1 MTVSLRARLQNGKI
15 LVAPGAYD
23 ALTARLLEEAGFEA
37 VYRGGYAASAA
48 AFALPDLGITTLTE
62 MVDHARRMTSAISVP
77 VIADADTGYGEV
89 PQVIH
94 TVRELERAGVA
105 AIQFEDQVFPKRC
118 GHMEGKKVI
127 PAEQMVIKLRAALA
141 ARRDSETVI
150 IARSDATAVT
160 GLADAISRSR
170 MYADAGADV
179 IFIDAPTSEDDLKA
193 IAAGGID
200 AVLMVNV
207 SEHGKTPD
215 LGAKRFEELGFGL
228 VIYPS
233 STLFAAAQSTKEL
246 AAALMAEGSTRSS
259 VARMMPFDEIN
270 GILGKDAW
278 DSAED
283 ALRGAR

>member
-1 MTVSLRARLQNGKI
+1 MSLRARLQSGKI

-23 ALTARLLEEAGFEA
+23 ALSARLLEQAGFEA

-48 AFALPDLGITTLTE
+48 AFALPDLGITTLTD
-62 MVDHARRMTSAISVP
+62 MVDHLRRMTNAIGVP

-89 PQVIH
+89 PQVVH
-94 TVRELERAGVA
+94 TVHELEAAGAA

-127 PAEQMVIKLRAALA
+127 PAEEMVIKLRAALA
-141 ARRDSETVI
+141 ARRNPETVI

-160 GLADAISRSR
+160 GLDDAIARSR
-170 MYADAGADV
+170 LYADAGADV
-179 IFIDAPTSEDDLKA
+179 IFIDAPTCEDDLRA
-193 IAAGGID
+193 IAGGGIN

-207 SEHGKTPD
+207 SEYGKTPD

-246 AAALMAEGSTRSS
+246 AAQLMADGSTVAS
-259 VARMMPFDEIN
+259 VPRMMPFDEIN
-270 GILGKDAW
+270 GILGKDEW
-278 DSAED
+278 DSLED
-283 ALRGAR
+283 DLRGTP

>member
-1 MTVSLRARLQNGKI
+1 MSLRARLQSGKI

-23 ALTARLLEEAGFEA
+23 ALTARLLEQAGFEA

-48 AFALPDLGITTLTE
+48 AFALPDLGITTLTD
-62 MVDHARRMTSAISVP
+62 MVDHARRMTSAITVP

-94 TVRELERAGVA
+94 TVHELERAGVA

-127 PAEQMVIKLRAALA
+127 PAEEMVVKVRAALD
-141 ARRDSETVI
+141 ARRNPETVI

-160 GLADAISRSR
+160 GLDDAIARSR

-193 IAAGGID
+193 IATGGIN
-200 AVLMVNV
+200 AVLMVNI
-207 SEHGKTPD
+207 SEYGKTPD
-215 LGAKRFEELGFGL
+215 LGAQRFEELGFGL

-246 AAALMAEGSTRSS
+246 AAALMAEGSTVSS
-259 VARMMPFDEIN
+259 VPRMMPFDEIN
-270 GILGKDAW
+270 DILGKDEW
-278 DSAED
+278 DSLED
-283 ALRGAR
+283 NLRESE

>member
-1 MTVSLRARLQNGKI
+1 MSLRARLQSGKI

-23 ALTARLLEEAGFEA
+23 ALTARLLEQAGFEA

-48 AFALPDLGITTLTE
+48 AFALPDLGITTLTD
-62 MVDHARRMTSAISVP
+62 MVDHARRMTSAITVP

-94 TVRELERAGVA
+94 TVHELERAGVA

-127 PAEQMVIKLRAALA
+127 PAEEMVVKLRAALA
-141 ARRDSETVI
+141 ARTNPETVI

-160 GLADAISRSR
+160 GLDDAIARSR
-170 MYADAGADV
+170 RYADAGADV
-179 IFIDAPTSEDDLKA
+179 IFIDAPTSEDDLTA
-193 IAAGGID
+193 IARGGID

-215 LGAKRFEELGFGL
+215 LGAQRFQELGFGL

-246 AAALMAEGSTRSS
+246 AAALLAEGSTRSS
-259 VARMMPFDEIN
+259 VPRMMPFDEIN
-270 GILGKDAW
+270 GILGKDQW

-283 ALRGAR
+283 NLRGAP

>member
-1 MTVSLRARLQNGKI
+1 MSLRARLQTGKI

-23 ALTARLLEEAGFEA
+23 ALTARLLEQAGFEA

-48 AFALPDLGITTLTE
+48 AFALPDLGITTLTD
-62 MVDHARRMTSAISVP
+62 MVDHARRMTSAITVP

-94 TVRELERAGVA
+94 TVHELERAGVA

-127 PAEQMVIKLRAALA
+127 PADEMVVKVRAALD
-141 ARRDSETVI
+141 ARRNPETVI

-160 GLADAISRSR
+160 GLDDAIARSR

-193 IAAGGID
+193 IAAGGIN
-200 AVLMVNV
+200 AVLMVNI
-207 SEHGKTPD
+207 SEYGKTPD
-215 LGAKRFEELGFGL
+215 LGAQRFEELGFGL

-246 AAALMAEGSTRSS
+246 AAALLAEGSTVSS
-259 VARMMPFDEIN
+259 VPRMMPFDEIN
-270 GILGKDAW
+270 GILGKDEW
-278 DSAED
+278 DSLED
-283 ALRGAR
+283 NLRESK

>member
-1 MTVSLRARLQNGKI
+1 MSLRARLQSGKI

-23 ALTARLLEEAGFEA
+23 ALSARLLEQAGFEA

-48 AFALPDLGITTLTE
+48 AFALPDLGITTLTD
-62 MVDHARRMTSAISVP
+62 MVDHLRRMTNAIGVP

-89 PQVIH
+89 PQVVH
-94 TVRELERAGVA
+94 TVHELEAAGAA

-127 PAEQMVIKLRAALA
+127 PAEEMVIKLRAALA
-141 ARRDSETVI
+141 ARRNPETVI

-160 GLADAISRSR
+160 GLDDAIARSR

-179 IFIDAPTSEDDLKA
+179 IFIDAPTCEDDLRA
-193 IAAGGID
+193 IAGGGIN

-207 SEHGKTPD
+207 SEYGKTPD

-246 AAALMAEGSTRSS
+246 AAQLMADGSTVAS
-259 VARMMPFDEIN
+259 VPRMMPVDEIN
-270 GILGKDAW
+270 GILGKDEW
-278 DSAED
+278 DSLED
-283 ALRGAR
+283 DLRGTP

>member
-1 MTVSLRARLQNGKI
+1 VSLRARLQSGKI

-23 ALTARLLEEAGFEA
+23 ALTARLLEQAGFEA

-48 AFALPDLGITTLTE
+48 AFALPDLGITTLTD
-62 MVDHARRMTSAISVP
+62 MVDHARRMTSAITVP

-94 TVRELERAGVA
+94 TVHELERAGVA

-127 PAEQMVIKLRAALA
+127 PAEEMVVKVRAALD
-141 ARRDSETVI
+141 ARRNPETVI

-160 GLADAISRSR
+160 GLDDAIARSR

-193 IAAGGID
+193 IAAGGIN
-200 AVLMVNV
+200 AVLMVNI
-207 SEHGKTPD
+207 SEYGKTPD
-215 LGAKRFEELGFGL
+215 LGAQRFEELGFGL

-246 AAALMAEGSTRSS
+246 AAALMAEGSTVSS
-259 VARMMPFDEIN
+259 VPRMMPFDEIN
-270 GILGKDAW
+270 DILGKDEW
-278 DSAED
+278 DSLED
-283 ALRGAR
+283 NLRESE

>member
-1 MTVSLRARLQNGKI
+1 VSLRARLTRGDI

-23 ALTARLLEEAGFEA
+23 ALTARLLEQAGFEA

-48 AFALPDLGITTLTE
+48 AFALPDLGITTLTD
-62 MVDHARRMTSAISVP
+62 MVDHLRRMTGAVSVP

-94 TVRELERAGVA
+94 TVRELEAAGAA

-127 PAEQMVIKLRAALA
+127 PAEEMVVKLRAALD
-141 ARRDSETVI
+141 ARRDPETVI

-160 GLADAISRSR
+160 GLDDAIRRSR
-170 MYADAGADV
+170 LYAEAGADV
-179 IFIDAPTSEDDLKA
+179 IFIDAPTSEADLAA

-215 LGAKRFEELGFGL
+215 LGAQRFQELGFGL

-233 STLFAAAQSTKEL
+233 STLFAAAQSTKDL
-246 AAALMAEGSTRSS
+246 AAALMAEGSTQS
-259 VARMMPFDEIN
+259 VVPRMMPFDEIN
-270 GILGKDAW
+270 GILGKDEW
-278 DSAED
+278 DSVED
-283 ALRGAR
+283 RLRGVDA

>member
-1 MTVSLRARLQNGKI
+1 MSLRARLQSGEI

-23 ALTARLLEEAGFEA
+23 ALTARLLEQAGFEA

-48 AFALPDLGITTLTE
+48 AFALPDLGITTLTD
-62 MVDHARRMTSAISVP
+62 MVDHLRRMTNAIGVP

-89 PQVIH
+89 PQVVH
-94 TVRELERAGVA
+94 TVHELEAAGAA

-127 PAEQMVIKLRAALA
+127 PAEEMAIKLRAALN
-141 ARRDSETVI
+141 ARRNPETVI

-160 GLADAISRSR
+160 GLDDAIARSR

-179 IFIDAPTSEDDLKA
+179 IFIDAPTSEDDLKR
-193 IAAGGID
+193 IAAGGIN

-215 LGAKRFEELGFGL
+215 LGAQRFQELGFGL
-228 VIYPS
+228 VIYPT

-246 AAALMAEGSTRSS
+246 AAQLKADGSTVAS
-259 VARMMPFDEIN
+259 VPRMMPFDELN
-270 GILGKDAW
+270 GILGRDEW
-278 DSAED
+278 DSLED
-283 ALRGAR
+283 DLRGTT

>member
-1 MTVSLRARLQNGKI
+1 MSLRARLQTGKI

-23 ALTARLLEEAGFEA
+23 ALTARLLEQAGFEA

-48 AFALPDLGITTLTE
+48 AFALPDLGITTLTD
-62 MVDHARRMTSAISVP
+62 MVDHARRMTSAITVP

-94 TVRELERAGVA
+94 TVHELERAGVA

-127 PAEQMVIKLRAALA
+127 PAEEMVVKVRAALD
-141 ARRDSETVI
+141 ARRKPETVI

-160 GLADAISRSR
+160 GLDDAIARSR

-193 IAAGGID
+193 IAAGGIN
-200 AVLMVNV
+200 AVLMVNI
-207 SEHGKTPD
+207 SEYGKTPD
-215 LGAKRFEELGFGL
+215 LGAQRFEELGFGL

-246 AAALMAEGSTRSS
+246 AAALLAEGSTVSS
-259 VARMMPFDEIN
+259 VPRMMPFDEIN
-270 GILGKDAW
+270 GILGKDEW
-278 DSAED
+278 DSLED
-283 ALRGAR
+283 NLRESK

>member
-1 MTVSLRARLQNGKI
+1 MSLRARLQSGKI

-23 ALTARLLEEAGFEA
+23 ALTARLLEQAGFEA

-48 AFALPDLGITTLTE
+48 AFALPDLGITTLTD
-62 MVDHARRMTSAISVP
+62 MVDHARRMTSAITVP

-94 TVRELERAGVA
+94 TVHELERAGVA

-127 PAEQMVIKLRAALA
+127 PAEEMVVKVRAALD
-141 ARRDSETVI
+141 ARRNPETVI

-160 GLADAISRSR
+160 GLDDAIARSR

-193 IAAGGID
+193 IAGGGIN
-200 AVLMVNV
+200 AVLMVNI
-207 SEHGKTPD
+207 SEYGKTPD
-215 LGAKRFEELGFGL
+215 LGAQRFEELGFGL

-246 AAALMAEGSTRSS
+246 AAALMAEGSTVSS
-259 VARMMPFDEIN
+259 VPRMMPFDEIN
-270 GILGKDAW
+270 DILGKDEW
-278 DSAED
+278 DSLED
-283 ALRGAR
+283 NLRESK

>member
-1 MTVSLRARLQNGKI
+1 MSLRARLQSGKI

-23 ALTARLLEEAGFEA
+23 ALTARLLEQAGFEA

-48 AFALPDLGITTLTE
+48 AFALPDLGITTLTD
-62 MVDHARRMTSAISVP
+62 MVDHLRRMTNAIDVP

-89 PQVIH
+89 PQVVH
-94 TVRELERAGVA
+94 TVHELEAAGAA

-127 PAEQMVIKLRAALA
+127 PAEEMVIKLRAALD
-141 ARRDSETVI
+141 ARRNPETVN
-150 IARSDATAVT
+150 IARPDATAVT
-160 GLADAISRSR
+160 GLDDAIARSR

-193 IAAGGID
+193 IAAGGIN
-200 AVLMVNV
+200 AVLMVNI
-207 SEHGKTPD
+207 SEYGKTPD
-215 LGAKRFEELGFGL
+215 LGAQRFEELGFGL

-246 AAALMAEGSTRSS
+246 AAALMTEGSTVSS
-259 VARMMPFDEIN
+259 LPRMMPFDEIN
-270 GILGKDAW
+270 GILGKDEW
-278 DSAED
+278 DSLED
-283 ALRGAR
+283 NLRESK

>member
-1 MTVSLRARLQNGKI
+1 MSLRARLQSGKI

-23 ALTARLLEEAGFEA
+23 ALSARLLEQAGFEA

-48 AFALPDLGITTLTE
+48 AFALPDLGITTLTD
-62 MVDHARRMTSAISVP
+62 MVDHLRRMTNAIGVP

-89 PQVIH
+89 PQVVH
-94 TVRELERAGVA
+94 TVHELEAAGAA

-127 PAEQMVIKLRAALA
+127 PAEEMVIKLRAALA
-141 ARRDSETVI
+141 ARHNPETVI

-160 GLADAISRSR
+160 GLDDAIARSR

-179 IFIDAPTSEDDLKA
+179 IFIDAPTCEDDLRA
-193 IAAGGID
+193 IAGGGIN

-207 SEHGKTPD
+207 SEYGKTPD

-246 AAALMAEGSTRSS
+246 AAQLMADGSTVAS
-259 VARMMPFDEIN
+259 VPRMMPFDEIN
-270 GILGKDAW
+270 GILGKDEW
-278 DSAED
+278 DSLED
-283 ALRGAR
+283 DLRGTP

>member
-1 MTVSLRARLQNGKI
+1 MSLRARLQTGKI

-23 ALTARLLEEAGFEA
+23 ALTARLVEQAGFEA

-48 AFALPDLGITTLTE
+48 AFALPDLGITTLTD
-62 MVDHARRMTSAISVP
+62 MVDQARRMTSAITVP

-94 TVRELERAGVA
+94 TVHELERAGVA

-127 PAEQMVIKLRAALA
+127 PAEEMVVKVRAALD
-141 ARRDSETVI
+141 ARRNPETVI

-160 GLADAISRSR
+160 GLDDAIARSR

-193 IAAGGID
+193 IAAGGIN
-200 AVLMVNV
+200 AVLMVNI
-207 SEHGKTPD
+207 SEYGKTPD
-215 LGAKRFEELGFGL
+215 LGAQRFEELGFGL

-246 AAALMAEGSTRSS
+246 AAALMAEGSTVSS
-259 VARMMPFDEIN
+259 VPRMMPFDEIN
-270 GILGKDAW
+270 DILGKDEW
-278 DSAED
+278 DSLED
-283 ALRGAR
+283 NLRESE

>member
-1 MTVSLRARLQNGKI
+1 
-15 LVAPGAYD
+15 
-23 ALTARLLEEAGFEA
+23 
-37 VYRGGYAASAA
+37 
-48 AFALPDLGITTLTE
+48 
-62 MVDHARRMTSAISVP
+62 MVDHARRMTSAITVP

-105 AIQFEDQVFPKRC
+105 AIQLEDQVFPKRC

-127 PAEQMVIKLRAALA
+127 PAEEMVVKLRAALA
-141 ARRDSETVI
+141 ARTNPETVI

-160 GLADAISRSR
+160 GLDDAIARSR
-170 MYADAGADV
+170 RYADAGADV
-179 IFIDAPTSEDDLKA
+179 IFIDAPTSEDDLTA
-193 IAAGGID
+193 IARGGID

-215 LGAKRFEELGFGL
+215 LGAQRFQELGFGL

-246 AAALMAEGSTRSS
+246 AAALLAEGSTRSS
-259 VARMMPFDEIN
+259 VPRMMPFDEIN
-270 GILGKDAW
+270 GILGKDQW

-283 ALRGAR
+283 NLRGTP

>member
-1 MTVSLRARLQNGKI
+1 MSLRARLQTGKI

-23 ALTARLLEEAGFEA
+23 ALTARLLEQAGFEA

-48 AFALPDLGITTLTE
+48 AFALPDLGITTLTD
-62 MVDHARRMTSAISVP
+62 MVDHARRMTSAITVP

-94 TVRELERAGVA
+94 TVHELERAGVA

-127 PAEQMVIKLRAALA
+127 PAEEMVVKVRAALA
-141 ARRDSETVI
+141 ARRNPETVI

-160 GLADAISRSR
+160 GLDDAIARSR

-193 IAAGGID
+193 IAAGGIN
-200 AVLMVNV
+200 AVLMVNI
-207 SEHGKTPD
+207 SEYGKTPD
-215 LGAKRFEELGFGL
+215 LGAQRFEELGFGL

-246 AAALMAEGSTRSS
+246 AATLMAEGSTVSS
-259 VARMMPFDEIN
+259 VPRMMPFDEIN
-270 GILGKDAW
+270 DILGKDEW
-278 DSAED
+278 DSLED
-283 ALRGAR
+283 NLRESK

>member
-1 MTVSLRARLQNGKI
+1 MSLRARLQSGKI

-23 ALTARLLEEAGFEA
+23 ALSARRLEQAGFEA

-48 AFALPDLGITTLTE
+48 AFALPDLGITTLTD
-62 MVDHARRMTSAISVP
+62 MVDHLRRMTNAIDLP

-89 PQVIH
+89 PQVVH
-94 TVRELERAGVA
+94 TVHELEAAGAA

-127 PAEQMVIKLRAALA
+127 PAEEMVIKLRAALA
-141 ARRDSETVI
+141 ARRNPETVI

-160 GLADAISRSR
+160 GLDDAIARSR

-179 IFIDAPTSEDDLKA
+179 IFIDAPTCEDDLRA
-193 IAAGGID
+193 IAGGGIN

-207 SEHGKTPD
+207 SEYGKTPD
-215 LGAKRFEELGFGL
+215 LGSKRFEELGFGL

-246 AAALMAEGSTRSS
+246 AAQLMADGSTVAS
-259 VARMMPFDEIN
+259 VPRMMPFDEIN
-270 GILGKDAW
+270 GILGKDEW
-278 DSAED
+278 DSLED
-283 ALRGAR
+283 DLRGTP

>member
-1 MTVSLRARLQNGKI
+1 MSLRARLQSGKI

-23 ALTARLLEEAGFEA
+23 ALSARLLEQAGFEA

-48 AFALPDLGITTLTE
+48 AFALPDLGITTLTD
-62 MVDHARRMTSAISVP
+62 MVDHLRRMTNAIGVP

-89 PQVIH
+89 PQVVH
-94 TVRELERAGVA
+94 TVHELEAAGAA
-105 AIQFEDQVFPKRC
+105 AIQLEDQVFPKRC

-127 PAEQMVIKLRAALA
+127 PAEEMVIKLRAALA
-141 ARRDSETVI
+141 ARRNPETVI

-160 GLADAISRSR
+160 GLDDAIARSR

-179 IFIDAPTSEDDLKA
+179 IFIDAPTCEDDLRA
-193 IAAGGID
+193 IAGGGIN

-207 SEHGKTPD
+207 SEYGKTPD

-246 AAALMAEGSTRSS
+246 AAQLMADGSTVAS
-259 VARMMPFDEIN
+259 VPRMMPFDEIN
-270 GILGKDAW
+270 GILGKDEW
-278 DSAED
+278 DSLED
-283 ALRGAR
+283 DLRGTP

>member
-1 MTVSLRARLQNGKI
+1 MSLRARLQSGKI

-23 ALTARLLEEAGFEA
+23 ALTARLLEQAGFEA

-48 AFALPDLGITTLTE
+48 AFALPDLGITTLTD
-62 MVDHARRMTSAISVP
+62 MVDHARRMTSAITVP

-94 TVRELERAGVA
+94 TVHELERAGVA

-127 PAEQMVIKLRAALA
+127 PAEEMVVKVRAALD
-141 ARRDSETVI
+141 ARRNPETVI

-160 GLADAISRSR
+160 GLDDAIARSR

-193 IAAGGID
+193 IAGGGIN
-200 AVLMVNV
+200 AVLMVNI
-207 SEHGKTPD
+207 SEYGKTPD
-215 LGAKRFEELGFGL
+215 LGAQRFEELGFGL

-246 AAALMAEGSTRSS
+246 AAALMAEGSTVSS
-259 VARMMPFDEIN
+259 VPRMMPFDEIN
-270 GILGKDAW
+270 SILGKDEW
-278 DSAED
+278 DSLED
-283 ALRGAR
+283 NLRESK

>member
-1 MTVSLRARLQNGKI
+1 MSLRARLQSGKI

-23 ALTARLLEEAGFEA
+23 ALTARLLEQAGFEA

-48 AFALPDLGITTLTE
+48 AFALPDLGITTLTD
-62 MVDHARRMTSAISVP
+62 MVDHARRMTSAITVP

-94 TVRELERAGVA
+94 TVHELERAGVA

-127 PAEQMVIKLRAALA
+127 PAEEMVVKVRAALD
-141 ARRDSETVI
+141 ARRNPETVI

-160 GLADAISRSR
+160 GLDDAIARSR

-193 IAAGGID
+193 IAAGGIN
-200 AVLMVNV
+200 AVLMVNI
-207 SEHGKTPD
+207 SEYGKTPD
-215 LGAKRFEELGFGL
+215 LGAQRFEELGFGL

-246 AAALMAEGSTRSS
+246 AAVLMAEGSTVSS
-259 VARMMPFDEIN
+259 VPRMMPFDEIN
-270 GILGKDAW
+270 DILGKDEW
-278 DSAED
+278 DSLED
-283 ALRGAR
+283 NLRESE

>member
-1 MTVSLRARLQNGKI
+1 MSLRARLQSGEI

-23 ALTARLLEEAGFEA
+23 ALTARLLEQAGFEA

-48 AFALPDLGITTLTE
+48 AFALPDLGITTLTD
-62 MVDHARRMTSAISVP
+62 MVDHLRRMTNAIGVP

-89 PQVIH
+89 PQVVH
-94 TVRELERAGVA
+94 TVHELEAAGAA

-127 PAEQMVIKLRAALA
+127 PAEEMVIKLRAALN
-141 ARRDSETVI
+141 ARRNPETVI

-160 GLADAISRSR
+160 GLDDAIARSR

-179 IFIDAPTSEDDLKA
+179 IFIDAPTSEDDLKK
-193 IAAGGID
+193 IAAGGIN

-215 LGAKRFEELGFGL
+215 LGAQRFQELGFGL
-228 VIYPS
+228 VIYPT

-246 AAALMAEGSTRSS
+246 AAQLKADGSTVAS
-259 VARMMPFDEIN
+259 VPRMMPFDELN
-270 GILGKDAW
+270 GILGRDEW
-278 DSAED
+278 DSLED
-283 ALRGAR
+283 DLRGTT

>member
-1 MTVSLRARLQNGKI
+1 MSLRARLQSGEI

-23 ALTARLLEEAGFEA
+23 ALTARLLEQAGFEA

-48 AFALPDLGITTLTE
+48 AFALPDLGITTLTD
-62 MVDHARRMTSAISVP
+62 MVDHLRRMTNAIDVP

-89 PQVIH
+89 PQVVH
-94 TVRELERAGVA
+94 TVHELEAAGAA

-127 PAEQMVIKLRAALA
+127 PAEEMVIKLRAAIA
-141 ARRDSETVI
+141 ARRNPETVI

-160 GLADAISRSR
+160 GLDDAIARSR

-193 IAAGGID
+193 IANGGIN
-200 AVLMVNV
+200 AVLMANV
-207 SEHGKTPD
+207 SEYGKTPD
-215 LGAKRFEELGFGL
+215 LGAQRFQELGFGL

-233 STLFAAAQSTKEL
+233 STLFAAAQSTKDL
-246 AAALMAEGSTRSS
+246 ATQLKADGSTVAS
-259 VARMMPFDEIN
+259 VPRMMPFDEIN
-270 GILGKDAW
+270 DILGKDQW
-278 DSAED
+278 DSLED
-283 ALRGAR
+283 DLRGTK

>member
-1 MTVSLRARLQNGKI
+1 MSLRARLQSGKI
-15 LVAPGAYD
+15 HVAPGAYD
-23 ALTARLLEEAGFEA
+23 ALSARLLEQAGFEA

-48 AFALPDLGITTLTE
+48 AFALPDLGITTLTD
-62 MVDHARRMTSAISVP
+62 MVDHLRRMTNAIDLP

-89 PQVIH
+89 PQVVH
-94 TVRELERAGVA
+94 TVHELEAAGAA

-127 PAEQMVIKLRAALA
+127 PAEEMVIKLRAALA
-141 ARRDSETVI
+141 ARRNPETVI

-160 GLADAISRSR
+160 GLDDAIARSR

-179 IFIDAPTSEDDLKA
+179 IFIDAPTCEDDLRA
-193 IAAGGID
+193 IAGGGIN

-207 SEHGKTPD
+207 SEYGKTPD

-246 AAALMAEGSTRSS
+246 AAQLMADGSTVAS
-259 VARMMPFDEIN
+259 VPRMMPFDEIN
-270 GILGKDAW
+270 GILGKDEW
-278 DSAED
+278 DSLED
-283 ALRGAR
+283 DLRGTP

>member
-1 MTVSLRARLQNGKI
+1 MSLRARLTRGDI

-23 ALTARLLEEAGFEA
+23 ALTARLLEQAGFEA

-48 AFALPDLGITTLTE
+48 AFALPDLGITTLTD
-62 MVDHARRMTSAISVP
+62 MVDHLRRMTSAVSVP

-94 TVRELERAGVA
+94 TVRELEAAGAA

-127 PAEQMVIKLRAALA
+127 PAEEMVVKLRAALD
-141 ARRDSETVI
+141 ARRDPETVI

-160 GLADAISRSR
+160 GLDDAIRRSR
-170 MYADAGADV
+170 LYAEAGADV
-179 IFIDAPTSEDDLKA
+179 IFIDAPTSEADLAA

-215 LGAKRFEELGFGL
+215 LGAQRFQELGFGL

-233 STLFAAAQSTKEL
+233 STLFAAAQSTKDL
-246 AAALMAEGSTRSS
+246 AAALMAEGSTRS
-259 VARMMPFDEIN
+259 VVPRMMPFDEIN
-270 GILGKDAW
+270 GILGKDEW
-278 DSAED
+278 DSVED
-283 ALRGAR
+283 RLRGVDA

>member
-1 MTVSLRARLQNGKI
+1 MSLRTRLQSGKI

-23 ALTARLLEEAGFEA
+23 ALTARLLEQAGFEA
-37 VYRGGYAASAA
+37 IYRGGYAASAA
-48 AFALPDLGITTLTE
+48 AFALPDLGITTLTD
-62 MVDHARRMTSAISVP
+62 MVDHARRMTSAITVP

-94 TVRELERAGVA
+94 TVHELERAGVA

-127 PAEQMVIKLRAALA
+127 PAEEMVVKVRAALA
-141 ARRDSETVI
+141 ARSNPETVI

-160 GLADAISRSR
+160 GLDDAIARSR

-193 IAAGGID
+193 IAAGGIN
-200 AVLMVNV
+200 AVLMVNI
-207 SEHGKTPD
+207 SEYGKTPD
-215 LGAKRFEELGFGL
+215 LGAQRFEELGFGL

-246 AAALMAEGSTRSS
+246 AAALMAEGSTVSS
-259 VARMMPFDEIN
+259 LPRMMPFDEIN
-270 GILGKDAW
+270 GILGKDEW
-278 DSAED
+278 DSLED
-283 ALRGAR
+283 NLREST

>member
-1 MTVSLRARLQNGKI
+1 MSLRARLQSGEI

-23 ALTARLLEEAGFEA
+23 ALTARLLEQAGIEA

-48 AFALPDLGITTLTE
+48 AFALPDLGITTLTD
-62 MVDHARRMTSAISVP
+62 MVDHLRRMTNAIGVP

-89 PQVIH
+89 PQVVH
-94 TVRELERAGVA
+94 TVHELEAAGAA

-127 PAEQMVIKLRAALA
+127 PAEEMAIKLRAALN
-141 ARRDSETVI
+141 ARRNPETVI

-160 GLADAISRSR
+160 GLDDAIARSR

-179 IFIDAPTSEDDLKA
+179 IFIDAPTSEDDLKR
-193 IAAGGID
+193 IAAGGIN

-215 LGAKRFEELGFGL
+215 LGAQRFQELGFGL
-228 VIYPS
+228 VIYPT

-246 AAALMAEGSTRSS
+246 AAQLKADGSTVAS
-259 VARMMPFDEIN
+259 VPRMMPFDELN
-270 GILGKDAW
+270 GILGRDEW
-278 DSAED
+278 DSLED
-283 ALRGAR
+283 NLRGTT

>member
-1 MTVSLRARLQNGKI
+1 MSLRARLQSGKI

-23 ALTARLLEEAGFEA
+23 ALTARLLEQAGFEA

-48 AFALPDLGITTLTE
+48 AFALPDLGITTLTD
-62 MVDHARRMTSAISVP
+62 MVDHLRRMTNAIGVP

-89 PQVIH
+89 PQVVH
-94 TVRELERAGVA
+94 TVHELEAAGAA

-127 PAEQMVIKLRAALA
+127 PAEEMVIKLRAALA
-141 ARRDSETVI
+141 ARRNPETVI

-160 GLADAISRSR
+160 GLDDAIARSR

-179 IFIDAPTSEDDLKA
+179 IFIDAPTCEDDLRA
-193 IAAGGID
+193 IAGGGIN

-207 SEHGKTPD
+207 SEYGKTPD

-246 AAALMAEGSTRSS
+246 AAQLMADGSTVAS
-259 VARMMPFDEIN
+259 VPRMMPFDEIN
-270 GILGKDAW
+270 GILGKDEW
-278 DSAED
+278 DSLED
-283 ALRGAR
+283 DLRGPP

>member
-1 MTVSLRARLQNGKI
+1 MSLRARLQSGEI

-23 ALTARLLEEAGFEA
+23 ALTARLLEQAGFEA

-48 AFALPDLGITTLTE
+48 AFALPDLGITTLTD
-62 MVDHARRMTSAISVP
+62 MVDHLRRMTNAIGVP

-89 PQVIH
+89 PQVVH
-94 TVRELERAGVA
+94 TVHELEAAGAA

-127 PAEQMVIKLRAALA
+127 PAEEMVIKLRAALN
-141 ARRDSETVI
+141 ARRNPETVI

-160 GLADAISRSR
+160 GLDDAIARSR

-179 IFIDAPTSEDDLKA
+179 IFIDAPTSEDDLKK
-193 IAAGGID
+193 IAAGGIN

-215 LGAKRFEELGFGL
+215 LGAQRFQELGFGL
-228 VIYPS
+228 VIYPT

-246 AAALMAEGSTRSS
+246 AAQLKADGSTVAS
-259 VARMMPFDEIN
+259 VPRMMPFDELN
-270 GILGKDAW
+270 GILGRDEW
-278 DSAED
+278 DSLED
-283 ALRGAR
+283 NLRGTT

>member
-1 MTVSLRARLQNGKI
+1 MSLRARLQSGEI

-23 ALTARLLEEAGFEA
+23 ALTARLLEQAGFEA

-48 AFALPDLGITTLTE
+48 AFALPDLGITTLTD
-62 MVDHARRMTSAISVP
+62 MVDHLRRMTNAIDVP

-89 PQVIH
+89 PQVVH
-94 TVRELERAGVA
+94 TVHELEAAGAA

-127 PAEQMVIKLRAALA
+127 PAEEMVIKLRAALA
-141 ARRDSETVI
+141 ARRNPETVI

-160 GLADAISRSR
+160 GLDDAIARSR

-179 IFIDAPTSEDDLKA
+179 IFIDAPTSEDDLRK
-193 IAAGGID
+193 IAAGGIG

-215 LGAKRFEELGFGL
+215 LGAQRFQELGFGL
-228 VIYPS
+228 VIYPT

-246 AAALMAEGSTRSS
+246 AAQLKANGSTVAS
-259 VARMMPFDEIN
+259 VPRMMPFDELN
-270 GILGKDAW
+270 GILGRDEW
-278 DSAED
+278 DSLED
-283 ALRGAR
+283 DLRGTK

>member
-1 MTVSLRARLQNGKI
+1 VSLRARLNRGDI

-23 ALTARLLEEAGFEA
+23 ALTARLLEQAGFEA

-48 AFALPDLGITTLTE
+48 AFALPDLGITTLTD
-62 MVDHARRMTSAISVP
+62 MVDHLRRMTSAISVP

-94 TVRELERAGVA
+94 TVRELETAGAA

-127 PAEQMVIKLRAALA
+127 PAEEMVIKLRAALD
-141 ARRDSETVI
+141 ARRDPETVI

-160 GLADAISRSR
+160 GLDDAIARSR
-170 MYADAGADV
+170 AYADAGADV
-179 IFIDAPTSEDDLKA
+179 IFIDAPESEEHLQA

-215 LGAKRFEELGFGL
+215 LGAQRFQELGFGL

-233 STLFAAAQSTKEL
+233 STLFAAAQSTKDL
-246 AAALMAEGSTRSS
+246 AATLLAEGATRS
-259 VARMMPFDEIN
+259 VVPRMMPFDELN
-270 GILGKDAW
+270 DILGKDDW
-278 DSAED
+278 DSYED
-283 ALRGAR
+283 RLRGIE

>member
-1 MTVSLRARLQNGKI
+1 MSLRARLNRGDI

-23 ALTARLLEEAGFEA
+23 ALTARLLEQAGFEA

-48 AFALPDLGITTLTE
+48 AFALPDLGITTLTD
-62 MVDHARRMTSAISVP
+62 MVDHLRRMTSAVSVP

-94 TVRELERAGVA
+94 TVRELEAAGAA

-127 PAEQMVIKLRAALA
+127 PAAEMVVKLRAALD
-141 ARRDSETVI
+141 ARRNPETVI

-160 GLADAISRSR
+160 GLDDAIRRSR
-170 MYADAGADV
+170 LYAEAGADV
-179 IFIDAPTSEDDLKA
+179 IFIDAPTSEEDLSA
-193 IAAGGID
+193 IARGGID

-215 LGAKRFEELGFGL
+215 LGAQRFQELGFGL

-233 STLFAAAQSTKEL
+233 STLFAAAQSTKDL
-246 AAALMAEGSTRSS
+246 AATLLAEGSTTS
-259 VARMMPFDEIN
+259 VVPRMMPFDEIN
-270 GILGKDAW
+270 GILGKDEW

-283 ALRGAR
+283 RLRGVDA

>member
-1 MTVSLRARLQNGKI
+1 MSLRARLQSGKI

-23 ALTARLLEEAGFEA
+23 ALTARLLEQAGFEA

-48 AFALPDLGITTLTE
+48 AFALPDLGITTLTD
-62 MVDHARRMTSAISVP
+62 MVDHARRMTSAITVP

-94 TVRELERAGVA
+94 TVHELERAGVA

-127 PAEQMVIKLRAALA
+127 PAEEMVVKVRAALD
-141 ARRDSETVI
+141 ARRNPETVI

-160 GLADAISRSR
+160 GLDDAIARSR

-179 IFIDAPTSEDDLKA
+179 VFIDAPTSEDDLKA
-193 IAAGGID
+193 IAAGGIN
-200 AVLMVNV
+200 AVLMVNI
-207 SEHGKTPD
+207 SEYGKTPD
-215 LGAKRFEELGFGL
+215 LGAQRFEELGFGL

-246 AAALMAEGSTRSS
+246 AAALMAEGSTVSS
-259 VARMMPFDEIN
+259 LPRMMPFDEIN
-270 GILGKDAW
+270 DILGKDEW
-278 DSAED
+278 DSLED
-283 ALRGAR
+283 NLRESE

>member
-1 MTVSLRARLQNGKI
+1 MSLRTRLQSGKI

-23 ALTARLLEEAGFEA
+23 ALTARLLEQAGFEA
-37 VYRGGYAASAA
+37 IYRGGYAASAA
-48 AFALPDLGITTLTE
+48 AFALPDLGITTLTD

-94 TVRELERAGVA
+94 TVHELERAGVA

-127 PAEQMVIKLRAALA
+127 PAEEMVVKVRAALA
-141 ARRDSETVI
+141 ARSNPETVI

-160 GLADAISRSR
+160 GLDDAIARSR

-193 IAAGGID
+193 IAAGGIN
-200 AVLMVNV
+200 AVLMVNI
-207 SEHGKTPD
+207 SEYGKTPD
-215 LGAKRFEELGFGL
+215 LGAQRFEELGFGL

-246 AAALMAEGSTRSS
+246 AAALMAEGSTVSS
-259 VARMMPFDEIN
+259 LPRMMPFDEIN
-270 GILGKDAW
+270 GILGKDEW
-278 DSAED
+278 DSLED
-283 ALRGAR
+283 NLREST

>member
-1 MTVSLRARLQNGKI
+1 MSLRARLQSGEI

-23 ALTARLLEEAGFEA
+23 ALTARLLEQAGFEA

-48 AFALPDLGITTLTE
+48 AFALPDLGITTLTD
-62 MVDHARRMTSAISVP
+62 MVDHLRRLTNAIGVP

-89 PQVIH
+89 PQVVH
-94 TVRELERAGVA
+94 TVHELEAAGAA

-127 PAEQMVIKLRAALA
+127 PAEEMVIKLRAALN
-141 ARRDSETVI
+141 ARRNPETVI

-160 GLADAISRSR
+160 GLDDAIARSR

-179 IFIDAPTSEDDLKA
+179 IFIDAPTSEDDLKK
-193 IAAGGID
+193 IAAGGIN

-215 LGAKRFEELGFGL
+215 LGAQRFQELGFGL
-228 VIYPS
+228 VIYPT

-246 AAALMAEGSTRSS
+246 AAQLKADGSTVAS
-259 VARMMPFDEIN
+259 VPRMMPFDELN
-270 GILGKDAW
+270 GILGRDEW
-278 DSAED
+278 DSLED
-283 ALRGAR
+283 DLRGTT

>member
-1 MTVSLRARLQNGKI
+1 
-15 LVAPGAYD
+15 
-23 ALTARLLEEAGFEA
+23 
-37 VYRGGYAASAA
+37 
-48 AFALPDLGITTLTE
+48 
-62 MVDHARRMTSAISVP
+62 MVDHLRRMTNAIGVP

-89 PQVIH
+89 PQVVH
-94 TVRELERAGVA
+94 TVHELEAAGAA

-127 PAEQMVIKLRAALA
+127 PAEEMVIKLRAALA
-141 ARRDSETVI
+141 ARRNPETVI

-160 GLADAISRSR
+160 GLDDAIARSR

-179 IFIDAPTSEDDLKA
+179 IFIDAPTCEDDLRA
-193 IAAGGID
+193 IAGGGIN

-207 SEHGKTPD
+207 SEYGKTPD

-246 AAALMAEGSTRSS
+246 AAQLMADGSTVAS
-259 VARMMPFDEIN
+259 VPRMMPFDEIN
-270 GILGKDAW
+270 GILGKDEW
-278 DSAED
+278 DSLED
-283 ALRGAR
+283 DLRGTP

>member
-1 MTVSLRARLQNGKI
+1 MSLRARLQSGKI

-23 ALTARLLEEAGFEA
+23 ALSARLLEQAGFEA

-48 AFALPDLGITTLTE
+48 AFALPDLGITTLTD
-62 MVDHARRMTSAISVP
+62 MVDHLRRMTNAIGVP

-89 PQVIH
+89 PQVVH
-94 TVRELERAGVA
+94 TVHELEAAGAA

-127 PAEQMVIKLRAALA
+127 PAEEMVIKLRAALA
-141 ARRDSETVI
+141 ARRNPETVI

-160 GLADAISRSR
+160 GLDDAIARSR
-170 MYADAGADV
+170 MYADAGADG
-179 IFIDAPTSEDDLKA
+179 IFIDAPTCEDDLRA
-193 IAAGGID
+193 IAGGGIN

-207 SEHGKTPD
+207 SEYGKTPD

-246 AAALMAEGSTRSS
+246 AAQLMADGSTVAS
-259 VARMMPFDEIN
+259 VPRMMPFDEIN
-270 GILGKDAW
+270 GILGKDEW
-278 DSAED
+278 DSLED
-283 ALRGAR
+283 DLRGTP

>member
-1 MTVSLRARLQNGKI
+1 VSLRARLQTGKI

-23 ALTARLLEEAGFEA
+23 ALTARLLEQAGFEA

-48 AFALPDLGITTLTE
+48 AFALPDLGITTLTD
-62 MVDHARRMTSAISVP
+62 MVDHARRMTSAITVP

-94 TVRELERAGVA
+94 TVHELERAGVA

-127 PAEQMVIKLRAALA
+127 PAEEMVVKVRAALD
-141 ARRDSETVI
+141 ARRNPETVI

-160 GLADAISRSR
+160 GLDDAIARSR

-193 IAAGGID
+193 IAAGGIN
-200 AVLMVNV
+200 AVLMVNI
-207 SEHGKTPD
+207 SEYGKTPD
-215 LGAKRFEELGFGL
+215 LGAQRFEELGFGL

-246 AAALMAEGSTRSS
+246 AAALLAEGSTVSS
-259 VARMMPFDEIN
+259 VPRMMPFDEIN
-270 GILGKDAW
+270 GILGKDEW
-278 DSAED
+278 DSLED
-283 ALRGAR
+283 NLRESK